1 MYFFDWVVRF
11 VNAIVW
17 CWLTEY
23 LKVADN
29 MIIEILVDL
38 HIIGF
43 ILSIINFKWK
53 YTVFFVLRVNFGTDT
68 LLTVI
73 LLLTVALIIRKST
86 VLLVA
91 CSTPLISVFIV
102 LLLWTYL
109 YLTQPIIISLV
120 PTPDMVKIICLF
132 SYDYIADYC

>member
-1 MYFFDWVVRF
+1 
-11 VNAIVW
+11 
-17 CWLTEY
+17 
-23 LKVADN
+23 

-102 LLLWTYL
+102 LLL
-109 YLTQPIIISLV
+109 
-120 PTPDMVKIICLF
+120 
-132 SYDYIADYC
+132 